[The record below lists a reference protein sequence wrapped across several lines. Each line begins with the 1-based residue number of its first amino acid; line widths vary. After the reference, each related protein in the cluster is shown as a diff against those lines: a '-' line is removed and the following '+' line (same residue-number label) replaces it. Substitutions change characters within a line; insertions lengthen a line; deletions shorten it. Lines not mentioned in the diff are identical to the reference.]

1 MSSVA
6 NASEIEK
13 QLEQVDHLFANG
25 KISDGEHRTA
35 RAAILAGTA
44 TANSPLRGGSRTR
57 TLFKWGAFGCL
68 GIVGAVLASLIAIAL
83 IVALAKSGDD
93 DDSASAQPGQVG
105 TNKGDV
111 HVGLAVN
118 ASATIAPEGEPNRTI
133 RVTIVE
139 IAGNVT
145 SSNGLVKPPSGM
157 KWWGMEVL
165 VENVGTAEVPSPVW
179 KLRDTTDFEHERTT
193 VAGAEKSLDVL
204 YNLTPGGKAQG
215 WVYFEVPVDASPK
228 WIRVDP
234 NGLRKNDLYFDV
246 K

>member
-6 NASEIEK
+6 NASDIET

-25 KISDGEHRTA
+25 KISDEEHRTA

-44 TANSPLRGGSRTR
+44 TPNPARRGGSTKKVI
-57 TLFKWGAFGCL
+57 FKWGAFGCL
-68 GIVGAVLASLIAIAL
+68 GMVGAVLASLIAMAL

-105 TNKGDV
+105 TNKGDI
-111 HVGLAVN
+111 HVDFAVN
-118 ASATIAPEGEPNRTI
+118 ASATIAPEGEPKRTI
-133 RVTIVE
+133 RVTIVQS
-139 IAGNVT
+139 ADNAT
-145 SSNGLVKPPSGM
+145 SSNALVKPSPGM
-157 KWWGMEVL
+157 KWWGVEVL
-165 VENVGTAEVPSPVW
+165 VENVGTAEVSSPVW

-193 VAGAEKSLDVL
+193 VAGAEKNLDVL

-215 WVYFEVPVDASPK
+215 WVYFEMPVDASPK